1 VPAISP
7 PSSTGSIN
15 SNGSN
20 VTSTTLVPF
29 LSRTQDEDDFVLEQ
43 SYDVEIK
50 SISSS
55 ELSSEEEPDESM
67 NNTMLAAIPETE
79 SIPSTSDSR
88 ELVTVSQSLT
98 VTASAEDDDK
108 ENESSQAGL
117 TLTIHPQLQER
128 IRQHQTN
135 DGGIIFTM
143 KLTKEEKEQLYAQGR
158 LPLSD

>member
-1 VPAISP
+1 
-7 PSSTGSIN
+7 
-15 SNGSN
+15 
-20 VTSTTLVPF
+20 
-29 LSRTQDEDDFVLEQ
+29 LEQ

-55 ELSSEEEPDESM
+55 ELSSEEEPELS
-67 NNTMLAAIPETE
+67 AIQETE
-79 SIPSTSDSR
+79 AVPSTSDSR

-108 ENESSQAGL
+108 ENEASQSGL

-135 DGGIIFTM
+135 DGGVIFTM
-143 KLTKEEKEQLYAQGR
+143 KLSKEEKEQLYAQGR